1 MTLGACRPAVFHS
14 AQRSIA
20 ATPVRRDLDMG
31 KPHPDQMAS
40 LKGEIPQHIHDLCDK
55 ICALN
60 MIEAAELG
68 ELIKI
73 KLKIPDDAVMG
84 MPMMGAPMMGGAAP
98 AGAAGGAAGGAAADA
113 EAEKKEQTEFEL
125 KLDSFDAATKL
136 KVIKEVRTVSGLG
149 LKESKD
155 LVEGAPAS
163 IKTGLSKE
171 DAEKFKKLI
180 EDAGGKVSIV

>member
-73 KLKIPDDAVMG
+73 KLKIPDNAVMG

-98 AGAAGGAAGGAAADA
+98 AGAAGGQRRQRVARL
-113 EAEKKEQTEFEL
+113 QTRRPRRRSRRNL
-125 KLDSFDAATKL
+125 NSN
-136 KVIKEVRTVSGLG
+136 
-149 LKESKD
+149 
-155 LVEGAPAS
+155 
-163 IKTGLSKE
+163 
-171 DAEKFKKLI
+171 LI
-180 EDAGGKVSIV
+180 HLMRPPSSR

>member
-1 MTLGACRPAVFHS
+1 
-14 AQRSIA
+14 
-20 ATPVRRDLDMG
+20 MG

-73 KLKIPDDAVMG
+73 KLKIPDNAVMG
-84 MPMMGAPMMGGAAP
+84 MPMMGGAAP
-98 AGAAGGAAGGAAADA
+98 AGAAGGAAPAAGGAAADA

-155 LVEGAPAS
+155 LGEGAPAS